1 MKKIYRDLLR
11 LGAVLFLT
19 TTLSLGQA
27 MAQESIEGEGRFQS
41 TQEDS
46 LTFVRSQLLYQAFRD
61 VLTKEMRVLGLDG
74 QAFWQKYEER
84 FQSSFDSVRAD
95 LVQKYEITSENV
107 TTKQKQ
113 DYEKELRA
121 KELMARSRFGNIARA
136 IDSYS
141 IKNMSRAAQSAQS
154 RYLTL
159 EAKVNRRMLT
169 SVYNEFMR
177 EGRGRYFS
185 QLIISPSF
193 QLKEGSWS
201 DLGVQTEEEL
211 TNVVKQ
217 HWTQWFQTHLN
228 RYVSRVQMGDS
239 EIEKKVEEY
248 MKVSSDIFSE
258 DSLSLSQTQEK
269 EGELNP
275 ASTAA
280 ISNSLWL
287 KINLRFSKLSE
298 SEILK
303 NQTIR
308 YEGELVL
315 IDLKTQQII
324 HAQDFTQEE
333 HTYSVQDPANLS
345 SNIASFLYR
354 MPLPEFEKISRAL
367 GDLDSRSK
375 VLRLTLENMRSIED
389 FYQFREALVK
399 KGVTEDFS
407 PRLIEYNG
415 VAALIDLHFKGERSL
430 ALERL
435 RSLQNTRFSE
445 EKSLELQSVERPLE
459 FKMIYRV
466 MPASNGGQSSED
478 AARRG

>member
-1 MKKIYRDLLR
+1 MKKIYRNLPY
-11 LGAVLFLT
+11 LGAAFLILSTILFRPVH
-19 TTLSLGQA
+19 
-27 MAQESIEGEGRFQS
+27 AQTAIEGEGRFQS

-74 QAFWQKYEER
+74 PAFWQKYEER
-84 FQSSFDSVRAD
+84 FQSSFESVRAE
-95 LVQKYEITSENV
+95 LGQKYEMTSETMTN
-107 TTKQKQ
+107 QQ
-113 DYEKELRA
+113 RQEYDKELRS
-121 KELMARSRFGNIARA
+121 KELMARSRYGNIARA

-141 IKNMSRAAQSAQS
+141 IKTMSRAAQSAQS
-154 RYLTL
+154 RFLTL
-159 EAKVNRRMLT
+159 EAKVNRKMLT

-177 EGRGRYFS
+177 EGTGRYFS

-193 QLKEGSWS
+193 QLKEGAWS

-211 TNVVKQ
+211 TGVVRQ
-217 HWTQWFQTHLN
+217 HWTQWFQTHLS
-228 RYVSRVQMGDS
+228 RYVSRVQLGNT
-239 EIEKKVEEY
+239 EIEKKIEDY

-258 DSLSLSQTQEK
+258 DSLSSLQSQQGEQEK
-269 EGELNP
+269 NEDVDP
-275 ASTAA
+275 ASSAA

-287 KINLRFSKLSE
+287 KINLKFARSNE

-303 NQTIR
+303 NKTIR

-333 HTYSVQDPANLS
+333 HTYSVQDPTSLS

-354 MPLPEFEKISRAL
+354 MPLPEFEKISRVL
-367 GDLDSRSK
+367 NDLDSRSK
-375 VLRLTLENMRSIED
+375 ILRISLENMRSIED
-389 FYQFREALVK
+389 FYQFREVLVK
-399 KGVTEDFS
+399 KGVTEDFT

-415 VAALIDLHFKGERSL
+415 VAALIDLHFKGERSV

-435 RSLQNTRFSE
+435 RSLQNSRFSE
-445 EKSLELQSVERPLE
+445 EKSLELQSVERPVE
-459 FKMIYRV
+459 FKMIYRS
-466 MPASNGGQSSED
+466 MPMTKS
-478 AARRG
+478 